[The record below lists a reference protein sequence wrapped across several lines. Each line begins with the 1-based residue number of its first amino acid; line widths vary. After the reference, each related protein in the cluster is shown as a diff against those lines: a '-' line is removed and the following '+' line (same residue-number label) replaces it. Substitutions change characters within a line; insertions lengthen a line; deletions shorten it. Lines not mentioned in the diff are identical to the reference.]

1 MIIPPALTPPL
12 PMPSTQAQPN
22 VVQQAIVA
30 PMQAASQTTAA
41 TRTQM
46 KSAAAPAGRNE
57 RPQEAPDRDRTD
69 ERMSTEARIMRQ
81 KRRGGSLDLSL

>member
-1 MIIPPALTPPL
+1 MIIPPALSPPL
-12 PMPSTQAQPN
+12 PVTTTQAQPN

-30 PMQAASQTTAA
+30 PMAAASQTAAA

-57 RPQEAPDRDRTD
+57 RPQETPDRDRTD
-69 ERMSTEARIMRQ
+69 ERMSTEARVIRQ
-81 KRRGGSLDLSL
+81 KRRGGSLDVSL

>member
-12 PMPSTQAQPN
+12 PPPTTQAQPN
-22 VVQQAIVA
+22 VVQQALAA
-30 PMQAASQTTAA
+30 PMQAASQTASA

-57 RPQEAPDRDRTD
+57 RTPESPDSDRSD
-69 ERMSTEARIMRQ
+69 ERMSVEARAIRQ
-81 KRRGGSLDLSL
+81 KRRGGALDVTL